1 MNKFFS
7 VLALSMFF
15 LTWAMPLPLFADDNG
30 RGEGSGGA
38 THDRQKKVENGSGS
52 SAMDHQKKSVLEYKD
67 PGEAKTS
74 GYKNE
79 GSVGASQVREAEK
92 RIIKRRSDSSSRSRD
107 KVRRREGS

>member
-7 VLALSMFF
+7 VLALSVFF
-15 LTWAMPLPLFADDNG
+15 ITWAIPFPLFADDNS

-38 THDRQKKVENGSGS
+38 THDRPKKVENEIGSTTV
-52 SAMDHQKKSVLEYKD
+52 DHQKKSVLEYKD

-79 GSVGASQVREAEK
+79 GRVGASQVREAEK
-92 RIIKRRSDSSSRSRD
+92 RIIKRRTDRSRHN
-107 KVRRREGS
+107 VRRREGS